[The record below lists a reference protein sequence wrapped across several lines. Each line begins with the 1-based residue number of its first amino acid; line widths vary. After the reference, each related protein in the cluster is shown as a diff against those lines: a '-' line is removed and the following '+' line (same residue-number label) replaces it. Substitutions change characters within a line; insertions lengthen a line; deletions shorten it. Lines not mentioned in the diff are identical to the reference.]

1 MTHAYS
7 ESYLRDAKNRLSQF
21 FDYLINDCGMKP
33 DWVASIFLSS
43 GYAEQFDAMAAG
55 AVRSAKKRHP
65 GLKLALLLPYYSGCP
80 VRGPEDYDGTIYP
93 EGMEFVPRRAAIV
106 RANRYMVDN
115 SDFLLCYDA
124 ALVGNRRIIVDEA
137 RRLEKRGRIRICNLA

>member
-1 MTHAYS
+1 MTCFMIGHRYVPADLRLKLDEAIERYVTDYGVS
-7 ESYLRDAKNRLSQF
+7 EFVVGHY
-21 FDYLINDCGMKP
+21 G
-33 DWVASIFLSS
+33 
-43 GYAEQFDAMAAG
+43 QFDAMAAG

-65 GLKLALLLPYYSGCP
+65 GLKLTLLLLYYSGCP